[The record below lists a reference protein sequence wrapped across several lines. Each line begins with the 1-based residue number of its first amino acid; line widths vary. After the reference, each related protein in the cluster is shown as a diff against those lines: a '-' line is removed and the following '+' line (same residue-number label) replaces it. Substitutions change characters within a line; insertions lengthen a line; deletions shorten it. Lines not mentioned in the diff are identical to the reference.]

1 MMGPSLRAVERL
13 HKITTG
19 VLSFDNDTAH
29 LLLDQWLRRYFF
41 PKHTRSEP
49 RSTLHGAVSLFADR
63 FAQRKFDGMIQS
75 ICREPTAA
83 QYLSDGHTAHDFVH
97 DNEFERMIHC
107 DLTSQFSQPFH

>member
-13 HKITTG
+13 QKITTR
-19 VLSFDNDTAH
+19 VLSFDKDTTH

-63 FAQRKFDGMIQS
+63 FAQRKFDGVIQS
-75 ICREPTAA
+75 IVVSG
-83 QYLSDGHTAHDFVH
+83 LLHS
-97 DNEFERMIHC
+97 I
-107 DLTSQFSQPFH
+107 